1 MTTSWIKYITVDMSI
16 NLITIPF
23 RGVHLIHANATGP
36 MANIRG
42 NLNELSS
49 SSACIELVIA
59 RTIQETLSATRSGT
73 RALRSFAHERIL
85 KPLLKAAEQAIQ
97 QAATIAL
104 GFYEVLATLAK
115 GSITAFIV
123 QSSLL
128 SLFTIAC
135 IFFLLLHMYFHL
147 GNKLFG
153 ILLR

>member
-1 MTTSWIKYITVDMSI
+1 
-16 NLITIPF
+16 
-23 RGVHLIHANATGP
+23 

-147 GNKLFG
+147 GNK
-153 ILLR
+153 